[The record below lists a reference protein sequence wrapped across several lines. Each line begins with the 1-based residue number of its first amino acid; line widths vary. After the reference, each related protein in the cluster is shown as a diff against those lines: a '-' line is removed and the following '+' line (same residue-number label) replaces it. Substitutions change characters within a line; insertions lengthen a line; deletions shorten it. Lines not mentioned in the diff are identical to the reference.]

1 MNVALACKPSSSQ
14 VKAVVMDVRFYIHTI
29 HIFYIFIHEWIHF
42 CCFSNFISCG
52 GHPKTVRCIV
62 FCVLC
67 MLNTKKRKKSNC
79 DDVNMA
85 RSTWAAACNF
95 SGGGKEDIIHTD
107 HLYWAT
113 DNSVN
118 WPNCGSRTKRP
129 HSYQTKKK
137 WISKFNLRNVYW
149 ISDVTNCYFSS
160 CSWCFCAIWT
170 QWFLPSMSTLDNR
183 EEYST

>member
-95 SGGGKEDIIHTD
+95 SGGGTEDIIHTD

-129 HSYQTKKK
+129 HSYQTKKNEFLNSICETFTEFLM
-137 WISKFNLRNVYW
+137 WRIVIFHPARDASAHYGRNG
-149 ISDVTNCYFSS
+149 
-160 CSWCFCAIWT
+160 FCH
-170 QWFLPSMSTLDNR
+170 QCR
-183 EEYST
+183 H